1 MALIKYLAH
10 LGYGTRREVTA
21 LVRARRVT
29 LPDGRVV
36 REGDPW
42 THDSLLVD
50 GDPLDPPP
58 GSVIMLHK
66 PVGYVVSSHDVPPL
80 VYQLLPPRFLRR
92 SPVMAPVGRLDRHT
106 SGLLLLTDDG
116 ALNHRLTAPRS
127 HVPKRYRVTLAEP
140 LRGHEAAQLASGT
153 LLLAGEA
160 EPLAPIALEALSEN
174 IVSVTLHEGRYHQV
188 RRMFA
193 ALGNHVTALHRDA
206 IGALTL
212 DHLAPG
218 AWRLLTTEERAL
230 PTA

>member
-1 MALIKYLAH
+1 MTLIKYLAN

-29 LPDGRVV
+29 LPDGCVV

-42 THDSLLVD
+42 THDALLFD
-50 GDPLDPPP
+50 GDALDPPP

-66 PVGYVVSSHDVPPL
+66 PVGYVVSSKDVPPL
-80 VYQLLPPRFLRR
+80 VYEMLPSRFVRR
-92 SPVMAPVGRLDRHT
+92 SPVMAPVGRLDRDT
-106 SGLLLLTDDG
+106 SGLLLFTDDG
-116 ALNHRLTAPRS
+116 ALNHRLTSPRS
-127 HVPKRYRVTLAEP
+127 HVPKRYCATLVEP
-140 LRGHEAAQLASGT
+140 LRGHEAARLASGT
-153 LLLAGEA
+153 LILAGEV
-160 EPLAPIALEALSEN
+160 EPLAPIALAA
-174 IVSVTLHEGRYHQV
+174 VSACTVVVTLHEGRYHQV

-218 AWRLLTTEERAL
+218 AWRLLTTAERAL
-230 PTA
+230 LTD